1 MVSNVANVLPQVH
14 PSHSSDKG
22 DLLHILFLAQLHKAF
37 PCSIAGVEDLLQ
49 QIQDQIGGTILAI
62 PLPDKN
68 ITQMNESGDWD

>member
-1 MVSNVANVLPQVH
+1 MVSNVANVLPQAH

-62 PLPDKN
+62 PLPDKKHS
-68 ITQMNESGDWD
+68 T